1 MATEPGTWSGLQN
14 QAKAGYLKFDT
25 ADALA
30 AARASADLVDDLL
43 GMAAAVT
50 NLRLDNFG
58 PIGTLTSGLQLA
70 MAFTNKGVR
79 LRTILNDH
87 ADIVKDI
94 GETYIAAGKAYANAD
109 GESSSNFQALSELK
123 MPTEASAYTP
133 GAPAPGG
140 PDGEFDKPNGFTWKD
155 EAGRLHT
162 TGADAE
168 GFPTSLKDY
177 QGEKDKGV
185 TASVENKDSLS
196 FQELYD
202 LGQGLDPAP
211 VLAAAGTWHS
221 MSTDLL
227 AKLNTFVNAINTG
240 TQAWEGQGATA
251 AAAAIKAYSDGVQP
265 LITSMIAMS
274 QNLDYSAQWLN
285 LTRMSMPS
293 SPDPGDCCPGRVT
306 RRYRDEWQ
314 KHYGEGMKNTVSAMP
329 VVNGP
334 IAEPVPQNGQ
344 GGPQPPGPN
353 DPVSGHYGNGQYGD
367 GQYGDPYGQYGNGQ
381 YGNGQYGNGQYGNG
395 EYGDGQYGNGEYGNG
410 QYGDQYSGGQEGG
423 GQGGGQGQLPPGYS
437 AAAPGPNGGG
447 SQGSGGSGATMP
459 NGARGGGS
467 GGGSGSGSPGGSLP
481 PGYEAARKD
490 AEAAGAGL
498 GGPPTPVGS
507 SGGGGSPG
515 GGSAAKPSSSGNPFP
530 RSSLPGESGSGS
542 GSGSSGSGAGMPN
555 VPSLGSATMPN
566 GAKGGSSGGGTG
578 GGAPGSGAGMPDTG
592 GLADALAKATG
603 ADPAKLKSMLGN
615 LPGLVN
621 EDTLAKA
628 TGLSPEQVRSV
639 LKNIPKVADAAELAK
654 LTGLSPD
661 QVRSV
666 LDSLPNALDDKA
678 VAAATGL
685 DPKTAWSS
693 GAGLPGQSGAAAS
706 PMQGF
711 MQAGKD
717 FLGQIGQA
725 LTQGLGSLGQLPGL
739 DQLQEFARRFDP
751 AALAAATGELPTDP
765 AGGAGGGS
773 GSGGGAGGPG
783 PVGGPGGLPEHA
795 YQQSRAAQLFPRASL
810 PGAEQPL
817 YPAAASANPGM
828 GGMGAPM
835 MGGGG
840 AGAGGA
846 QGNTSH
852 KPAKYL
858 QSRSHLD
865 DAIGAVPDRVKPV
878 IDS

>member
-1 MATEPGTWSGLQN
+1 MPTEPGTWSGLRN

-50 NLRLDNFG
+50 NLRLDNFA
-58 PIGTLTSGLQLA
+58 PIGTLTSGMQLA

-109 GESSSNFQALSELK
+109 GDSSDNFKALSDLK
-123 MPTEASAYTP
+123 MPTEASPYTP
-133 GAPAPGG
+133 GAPKPGG
-140 PDGEFDKPNGFTWKD
+140 PDAEFDKPNGFTWKD
-155 EAGRLHT
+155 KAGKLHT

-185 TASVENKDSLS
+185 TASIENKDSLS

-211 VLAAAGTWHS
+211 VLAAAGTWHT

-227 AKLNTFVNAINTG
+227 AKLNGFVNAINVG

-265 LITSMIAMS
+265 LVTAMIAMS

-344 GGPQPPGPN
+344 GGQQPPGPN
-353 DPVSGHYGNGQYGD
+353 DPGNGQYGNGQYGD
-367 GQYGDPYGQYGNGQ
+367 GQYGDQYGQ

-395 EYGDGQYGNGEYGNG
+395 EYGNG
-410 QYGDQYSGGQEGG
+410 QYGDQYGG

-459 NGARGGGS
+459 NGAEGSS
-467 GGGSGSGSPGGSLP
+467 GGGSGAGSGGGSLP

-507 SGGGGSPG
+507 SGGGSTGGGGSQG

-542 GSGSSGSGAGMPN
+542 GSGSGGGMPS

-566 GAKGGSSGGGTG
+566 GAKGGGSSGGGT
-578 GGAPGSGAGMPDTG
+578 PGSGAGMPDTS

-628 TGLSPEQVRSV
+628 TGLSPDQVRSV

-666 LDSLPNALDDKA
+666 LDNLPNALDDKA

-693 GAGLPGQSGAAAS
+693 GAGLPGQSGAAGS

-751 AALAAATGELPTDP
+751 AALAAATGELATDP
-765 AGGAGGGS
+765 AGGGS
-773 GSGGGAGGPG
+773 GSGGGGAGGPG
-783 PVGGPGGLPEHA
+783 PVGGPAGLPEHA

-817 YPAAASANPGM
+817 YPAAASANPGT